1 MALKCTLADG
11 ISTDGDTKPFHVTP
25 QEIPPGAALVED
37 AEKGTQETE
46 GVKNY

>member
-1 MALKCTLADG
+1 MGSALMGTH
-11 ISTDGDTKPFHVTP
+11 KPFHVTP
-25 QEIPPGAALVED
+25 QEIPPGAALLED